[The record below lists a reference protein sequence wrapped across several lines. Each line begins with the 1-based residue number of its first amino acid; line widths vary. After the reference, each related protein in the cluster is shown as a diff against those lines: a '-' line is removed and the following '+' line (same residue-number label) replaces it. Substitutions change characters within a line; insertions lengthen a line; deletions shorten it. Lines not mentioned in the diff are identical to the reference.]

1 MVAPLTLVRK
11 FSLFWFLPLPLLA
24 AGVGWLIAGLPS
36 QSLGLRARQIAPGQV
51 RIEWDRSP
59 AVLSAASAALEIRD
73 GESDVEVPLDAERLR
88 NSTLTYA
95 QETANVSVRM
105 RVIPSNARTAIVES
119 VYIVAPPP
127 EHQPPIQVASSNAAA
142 PPLIR
147 FIAPE
152 LPPDVPDE
160 PIPQSAEG
168 ASDRVTAPRRALVLP
183 STPSATAPPPI
194 ALPAPP
200 LVAANTTAP
209 VAVALNL
216 PVPKPV
222 IVPKPA
228 ITPQA
233 RSGRLIWTGSLER
246 RGVVE
251 IEGSRPTVGSLTG
264 ELPGLN
270 VSMRVSPAEFVAGGL
285 VVYTADRAAA
295 RRTEPASKANGWNAT
310 RFEWDPERARQIVVL
325 ESPNASN
332 EFKRLALRSDARN
345 CSVIVV
351 DWSVP

>member
-1 MVAPLTLVRK
+1 VARLTLVRK
-11 FSLFWFLPLPLLA
+11 FPLFWCWPLPIFA
-24 AGVGWLIAGLPS
+24 AGVGWLLAGLPS
-36 QSLGLRARQIAPGQV
+36 QGLGLRARQIAPGQV

-73 GESDVEVPLDAERLR
+73 GDSGMEVPLDAERLR

-105 RVIPSNARTAIVES
+105 REMPPNARTPIVES

-127 EHQPPIQVASSNAAA
+127 EHAVPVQVASSEA
-142 PPLIR
+142 PATLIR
-147 FIAPE
+147 FLAPE

-160 PIPQSAEG
+160 PISRVAEG
-168 ASDRVTAPRRALVLP
+168 ASDRVTTPRRALVLP
-183 STPSATAPPPI
+183 STPSAAPPPPI
-194 ALPAPP
+194 ALPAPPIALP

-209 VAVALNL
+209 VAMAVNL

-222 IVPKPA
+222 I
-228 ITPQA
+228 TPQV

-270 VSMRVSPAEFVAGGL
+270 VAMRISPAEFVAGGL

-310 RFEWDPERARQIVVL
+310 RFEWDPERARQVVVL

-332 EFKRLALRSDARN
+332 EYKRLALRSDARN